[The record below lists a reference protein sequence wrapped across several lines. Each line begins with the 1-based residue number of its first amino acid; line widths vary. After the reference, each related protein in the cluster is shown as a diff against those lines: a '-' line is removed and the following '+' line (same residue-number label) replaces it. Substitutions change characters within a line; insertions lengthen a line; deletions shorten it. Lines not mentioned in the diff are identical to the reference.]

1 METELMREEVE
12 NEKTIETLKER
23 YEKEFQLQEQ
33 AIAELKTE
41 LQEKRDRLK
50 AVHSALHAERE
61 EVGKLLIENG
71 DLRARLQE
79 HSRAIPSTSGFEQRI
94 DSQLEDLKAS
104 YEEQLAGM
112 KQVTET
118 TIAQYEQ
125 QTGMYREEILFY
137 KEQSDKYF
145 KIVQQLTDGIHNHKA
160 HSDQM
165 TIQNIA
171 LQSQLQQAREMY
183 DKLLEV
189 VRNHLPSE

>member
-1 METELMREEVE
+1 M
-12 NEKTIETLKER
+12 N
-23 YEKEFQLQEQ
+23 EKEFQLQEQ
-33 AIAELKTE
+33 AIAELKAE

-50 AVHSALHAERE
+50 AVHSALHAERQE
-61 EVGKLLIENG
+61 TGRLLIENV
-71 DLRARLQE
+71 DLRAQLQK
-79 HSRAIPSTSGFEQRI
+79 HSRAIPIPSEFEQQI

-104 YEEQLAGM
+104 YEEQLADM

-118 TIAQYEQ
+118 TITQYEQ
-125 QTGMYREEILFY
+125 QTGMYREEISFY

-145 KIVQQLTDGIHNHKA
+145 KLVQQLTDGIERHKN

-171 LQSQLQQAREMY
+171 LQSQLQQAKEMY

-189 VRNHLPSE
+189 VRNYLPSE